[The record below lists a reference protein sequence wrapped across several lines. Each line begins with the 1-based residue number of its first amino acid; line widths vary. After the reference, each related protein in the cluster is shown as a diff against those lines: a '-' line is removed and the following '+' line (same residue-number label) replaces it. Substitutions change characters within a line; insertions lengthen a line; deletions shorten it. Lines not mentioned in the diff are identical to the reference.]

1 MYDYDDE
8 EESESNSVAMAPSPI
23 HSAYQLRQQAIIQQN
38 NQQQPSINLM
48 RSKSYDL
55 KLNNIEHDDNEHMF
69 GLNETGENMSKKNN
83 NLTSN
88 NVDKNSNQH
97 EQTKIIVTSFAPEPK
112 SKSNGLR
119 TASQYAKDDDTSGKQ
134 QKAENFENNL
144 YDILEN
150 PLILSSFDELKIL
163 IQVNF
168 AVF

>member
-8 EESESNSVAMAPSPI
+8 EESESNYVAMAPSPL
-23 HSAYQLRQQAIIQQN
+23 HSAYQLRQQAIIQHN

-48 RSKSYDL
+48 RSKSYDF

-83 NLTSN
+83 NLTS

-119 TASQYAKDDDTSGKQ
+119 TASQHAKDDDTNGKQ

-144 YDILEN
+144 YAIFANL
-150 PLILSSFDELKIL
+150 LILSDFDELKNL
-163 IQVNF
+163 IQDHINSF
-168 AVF
+168 